1 MLIPIIIRN
10 LAAEKVHTLL
20 IIAMEKK
27 NMGYCVILAGGKGR
41 RLWPSSR
48 DSYPKQFI
56 DFFGIGRSQ
65 LQITYDRFANI
76 LPKEN
81 IIVTTNKEYA
91 DMVRLQ
97 LPDMPE
103 ENLIAEPICRNTAPS
118 VSWAV
123 AAIAKRNPD
132 AVVVVTPSD
141 QFVLNDDAFT
151 KNVLEG
157 LQLVSNR
164 EAILTMGVKPSR
176 PEPGYGYIQMGEPTG
191 EEDVYHVMSFT
202 EKPERDFAKMFMDS
216 GEFLWNTGLFLSNV
230 NYFRKCFHQVYP
242 EVANAIAAMPG
253 GSNFD
258 NALKFCQ
265 QSYGS
270 FPNLSIDYAILE
282 NCSEVYVMKC
292 DFGWADL
299 GTWHSIYECLNRA
312 KGDNVVIDS
321 TVMMENCK
329 NNVIKLPKGKLAVLN
344 GLEGFIVAEKDNVLL
359 ICKKEDTSGQIRK
372 YVNEAQL
379 KYGEE
384 FV

>member
-1 MLIPIIIRN
+1 
-10 LAAEKVHTLL
+10 
-20 IIAMEKK
+20 ME
-27 NMGYCVILAGGKGR
+27 YCIILAGGKGR

-65 LQITYDRFANI
+65 LQITYDRFAKI

-97 LPDMPE
+97 LPTLPAD
-103 ENLIAEPICRNTAPS
+103 NIISEPISRNTAPS
-118 VSWAV
+118 VAWAV
-123 AAIAKRNPD
+123 ATIASRNPD

-141 QFVLNDDAFT
+141 QFVLNDDTFS
-151 KNVLEG
+151 KNVHEG
-157 LQLVSNR
+157 LFHVGR
-164 EAILTMGVKPSR
+164 HKAILAMGIKPSR
-176 PEPGYGYIQMGEPTG
+176 PEPGYGYIQIGEATSVDG
-191 EEDVYHVMSFT
+191 VYKVMSFT
-202 EKPERDFAKMFMDS
+202 EKPERDFANMFMQS
-216 GEFLWNTGLFLSNV
+216 GEFLWNTGLFLANV
-230 NYFRKCFHQVYP
+230 SYLRQCFAKVFP
-242 EVANAIAAMPG
+242 EIANAISAMSG
-253 GSNFD
+253 GINLG
-258 NALKFCQ
+258 NTLKFFQ

-270 FPNLSIDYAILE
+270 FPNLSIDYAVLE
-282 NCSEVYVMKC
+282 HNSEVYVMKC

-299 GTWHSIYECLNRA
+299 GTWHSIYECLNHSE
-312 KGDNVVIDS
+312 GDNVVINS

-329 NNVIKLPKGKLAVLN
+329 DNVIKLPKGKLAVLN

-372 YVNEAQL
+372 YANEAQL
-379 KYGEE
+379 KYGDE

>member
-1 MLIPIIIRN
+1 
-10 LAAEKVHTLL
+10 
-20 IIAMEKK
+20 MEKR

-103 ENLIAEPICRNTAPS
+103 ENLIAEPISRNTAPS

-123 AAIAKRNPD
+123 AMIAKRNPD

-176 PEPGYGYIQMGEPTG
+176 PEPGYGYIQMGEATG
-191 EEDVYHVMSFT
+191 VEDVYQVMSFT

-230 NYFRKCFHQVYP
+230 AHLRKCFHHVYP
-242 EVANAIAAMPG
+242 EVSNAIAAMPG

-270 FPNLSIDYAILE
+270 FPNFSIDYAVLDH
-282 NCSEVYVMKC
+282 CSEVYVMKC

-329 NNVIKLPKGKLAVLN
+329 DNVIKLPKGKLAVLN

-379 KYGEE
+379 KYGDE

>member
-1 MLIPIIIRN
+1 
-10 LAAEKVHTLL
+10 
-20 IIAMEKK
+20 
-27 NMGYCVILAGGKGR
+27 
-41 RLWPSSR
+41 
-48 DSYPKQFI
+48 
-56 DFFGIGRSQ
+56 
-65 LQITYDRFANI
+65 
-76 LPKEN
+76 
-81 IIVTTNKEYA
+81 
-91 DMVRLQ
+91 
-97 LPDMPE
+97 
-103 ENLIAEPICRNTAPS
+103 
-118 VSWAV
+118 
-123 AAIAKRNPD
+123 
-132 AVVVVTPSD
+132 
-141 QFVLNDDAFT
+141 
-151 KNVLEG
+151 
-157 LQLVSNR
+157 
-164 EAILTMGVKPSR
+164 
-176 PEPGYGYIQMGEPTG
+176 MGEPTG
-191 EEDVYHVMSFT
+191 VEDVFHVMSFT

-230 NYFRKCFHQVYP
+230 AHLRKCFHHVYP
-242 EVANAIAAMPG
+242 EVSNAIAAMPG

-270 FPNLSIDYAILE
+270 FPNLSIDYAVLE
-282 NCSEVYVMKC
+282 HCSEVYVMKC

-329 NNVIKLPKGKLAVLN
+329 DNVIKLPKGKLAVLN

-379 KYGEE
+379 KYGDE